1 MKTIAMC
8 FSLLQIPRCKI
19 HTLTNSWW
27 GSLYKLGRGSVGSSS
42 FKILGS
48 HKYELEGGY
57 SRRWIRRSVNTK
69 TGGNKDTL
77 SSKTSIR
84 HEISEETSIK
94 LNTYELETTE
104 IERSQYYVQPNIA
117 ENKDLESLAT
127 FIVFDIETTGLGR
140 ENNRIIEIA
149 LQDLRG
155 GENSTFQTLVNPG
168 RYVPN
173 TYIHGI
179 SSNMV
184 NRSDVPRMEQLI
196 PILLQYIQSRQIPG
210 GDVVLVAHNARTF
223 DVPFLKREFS
233 RCSYEIPSDWLFIDT
248 LPLARALMKSK
259 GSKVPSKVSLQAL
272 REFYGIPLVGSAH
285 RALSDV
291 HSLAL
296 VLQRL
301 TYDLKLPISGLLQS
315 SFK

>member
-1 MKTIAMC
+1 MC

-27 GSLYKLGRGSVGSSS
+27 GNLYKFGRGSVCNSS
-42 FKILGS
+42 FKVLGS
-48 HKYELEGGY
+48 DKYEFEGGY
-57 SRRWIRRSVNTK
+57 SKRWIRRSVITE
-69 TGGNKDTL
+69 TGGNKNTL

-84 HEISEETSIK
+84 HEISEETSSIK

-104 IERSQYYVQPNIA
+104 IERSRYYVQQKIA
-117 ENKDLESLAT
+117 DNKDLESLVT
-127 FIVFDIETTGLGR
+127 FIVFDIETTGFGR

-149 LQDLRG
+149 LQDIRG

-173 TYIHGI
+173 THIHGI

-184 NRSDVPRMEQLI
+184 NRSGVPRMEQLI

-210 GDVVLVAHNARTF
+210 GDVVLIAHNARTF

-233 RCSYEIPSDWLFIDT
+233 RSSYEIPPDWLFVDT
-248 LPLARALMKSK
+248 LPLARAVMKSK

-272 REFYGIPLVGSAH
+272 REYYGIPLVGSAH

-301 TYDLKLPISGLLQS
+301 TYDLKLPISGLLES